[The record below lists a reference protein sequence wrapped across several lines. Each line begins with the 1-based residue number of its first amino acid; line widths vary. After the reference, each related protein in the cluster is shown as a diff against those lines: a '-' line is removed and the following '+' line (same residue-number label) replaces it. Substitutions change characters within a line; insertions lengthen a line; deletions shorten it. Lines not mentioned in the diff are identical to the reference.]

1 MDAWCKLV
9 NTRYINGFLSQ
20 KVYYVAKSIHQLT
33 PLNRIWHSHDSRPRV
48 KIRGTVMLRIN
59 NN

>member
-33 PLNRIWHSHDSRPRV
+33 PLNRITRTLLSAER
-48 KIRGTVMLRIN
+48 KN
-59 NN
+59 